1 MNLAQEAIRKGLTCF
16 PEIQHDMWL
25 LTLRG
30 ALALSPNVDVAK
42 RVLDLGTGSGVWAI
56 DYADTHPDA
65 EVYYEIIS
73 KIWTLP
79 NYRNRLLVSTSVP
92 SSPPC

>member
-1 MNLAQEAIRKGLTCF
+1 MDLVREAIRKYLTDL

-65 EVYYEIIS
+65 EVYYEITS
-73 KIWTLP
+73 RTWTLP
-79 NYRNRLLVSTSVP
+79 NHRNRLLVSTSVP
-92 SSPPC
+92 SSRPC